1 MYGHGETAIRK
12 PGMDDDSKYRGGEWP
27 RRREKKGKPGPD
39 NSMQAVSPWNGWKG
53 MEFAGNYVA
62 KI

>member
-1 MYGHGETAIRK
+1 
-12 PGMDDDSKYRGGEWP
+12 MDDDSKYRGGEWP